1 MLAEAA
7 VAEQDDGVFLFNH
20 VVWALLV
27 FFHDAARGDYF
38 VVEDEQERGKQH
50 GEGNHQRDAVG
61 HGARQN
67 MALAGDGKQHK
78 AEFTGLRQAEREQF
92 AAHARQAEQQA
103 EDKEDGAFYRQRGQ
117 GDGGHHP
124 KFFIQQGKI
133 HARAHGNEE

>member
-1 MLAEAA
+1 MLAESA

-27 FFHDAARGDYF
+27 FFHDAAWGDHF
-38 VVEDEQERGKQH
+38 VVEDEQERGEQH

-61 HGARQN
+61 HGARQH

-92 AAHARQAEQQA
+92 AAHARQAE
-103 EDKEDGAFYRQRGQ
+103 
-117 GDGGHHP
+117 
-124 KFFIQQGKI
+124 
-133 HARAHGNEE
+133 